1 MLLCLII
8 WGQDEALDYTE
19 FSTGLLKV
27 VDLAYG
33 DAEGQGTHWSISKGY
48 DLLKG
53 HVKVGY
59 TDFTADD
66 GSGMIDEDNMFVNY
80 IYKF

>member
-1 MLLCLII
+1 
-8 WGQDEALDYTE
+8 
-19 FSTGLLKV
+19 
-27 VDLAYG
+27 LAYG
-33 DAEGQGTHWSISKGY
+33 DAEGQGTHWAISKGY

-66 GSGMIDEDNMFVNY
+66 ASGMIDEDNIFVNY
-80 IYKF
+80 VYTF

>member
-1 MLLCLII
+1 M
-8 WGQDEALDYTE
+8 
-19 FSTGLLKV
+19 LKV